1 MCHYSGVD
9 ERVHIYS
16 LTYGQSIMIC
26 KKITLEFDRK
36 RSCLKRIRG
45 YDTGEEGGGS
55 RHSFA
60 NDKNNVIKHDKNVIK
75 TMIKTMYWWKQCY
88 CQLFMKYFFVLKLSR
103 LNGYLKGYLKSRINK
118 LPKKKNI
125 NFLLANTGLSK
136 ISVFYYLFWK
146 AYLQKP
152 IVQWLKL
159 YQVIKCSCI

>member
-1 MCHYSGVD
+1 MFQSEHVVLIYSWNVSLFRSWW
-9 ERVHIYS
+9 ERHIYS

-45 YDTGEEGGGS
+45 YNTEEEGGGS

-60 NDKNNVIKHDKNVIK
+60 NDKNNVIKHDKNV
-75 TMIKTMYWWKQCY
+75 IKTMYWWKQCY

-118 LPKKKNI
+118 LPKKNI
-125 NFLLANTGLSK
+125 LIF
-136 ISVFYYLFWK
+136 F
-146 AYLQKP
+146 
-152 IVQWLKL
+152 
-159 YQVIKCSCI
+159 C